1 MIAAGLIAFREGLEA
16 ALIVGIVVSYLRKTG
31 QQKLTRY
38 AWAGVVL
45 AILLS
50 VIIAV
55 GITILGMELE
65 GTAEQLFEGI
75 TILLA
80 VGILTWMLFW
90 MRYQSRT
97 MKSTIEQHIQA
108 SIDSGAT
115 GRRGLVAV
123 TFLAVFREGVETAL
137 FLSAAAFATSEMDT
151 LVGAI
156 AGLVIAALVGY
167 LIYGAALR
175 LNLRAF
181 FNVTSILLLVF
192 AAGLFAQSIH
202 EFQEAGLLPLISE
215 HLWDTSAVIAADSTL
230 GEVLHAVVGYN
241 ANPSL
246 LEVIGYWAYWAFAL
260 IGVRWLVD
268 RRVERIQA
276 PSAPVK
282 AIA

>member
-38 AWAGVVL
+38 AWAGVAL

-50 VIIAV
+50 VVIAV
-55 GITILGMELE
+55 GITALGMELE
-65 GTAEQLFEGI
+65 GTAEQLFEGV

-80 VGILTWMLFW
+80 VGILTWMVFW

-108 SIDSGAT
+108 SIDSGST
-115 GRRGLVAV
+115 GRRGLIAV

-156 AGLVIAALVGY
+156 AGLLIAALVGY

-192 AAGLFAQSIH
+192 AAGLFASGIH
-202 EFQEAGLLPLISE
+202 EFQEAGLLPIITE
-215 HLWDTSAVIAADSTL
+215 HLWNTNALIAGDSTL
-230 GEVLHAVVGYN
+230 GEVLHTVVGYN
-241 ANPSL
+241 ASPSL

-268 RRVERIQA
+268 RRVERVQA
-276 PSAPVK
+276 PTTPVK

>member
-16 ALIVGIVVSYLRKTG
+16 ALIVGIVISYLRKTG
-31 QQKLTRY
+31 QQQLTRF
-38 AWAGVVL
+38 AWVGVAL

-50 VIIAV
+50 VVIAA
-55 GITILGMELE
+55 GITLLGMELE
-65 GTAEQLFEGI
+65 GTAEQLFEGV

-80 VGILTWMLFW
+80 VGILTWMIFW

-115 GRRGLVAV
+115 GRRGLIAV

-137 FLSAAAFATSEMDT
+137 FLSAAAFATSELDT
-151 LVGAI
+151 LVGAV

-181 FNVTSILLLVF
+181 FSVTSILLLIF
-192 AAGLFAQSIH
+192 AAGLFASGIH
-202 EFQEAGLLPLISE
+202 EFQEAGLLPTMVEHVWNTNALI
-215 HLWDTSAVIAADSTL
+215 AGDSTF
-230 GEVLHAVVGYN
+230 GEVLHAVIGYN
-241 ANPSL
+241 ASPSL
-246 LEVIGYWAYWAFAL
+246 LEVVGYWAYWAFAL

-268 RRVERIQA
+268 RRVERLQA
-276 PSAPVK
+276 PVTPVK